1 MARDAGHRPGADS
14 MGSDAIGAWR
24 ECCRSGRQPRR
35 SPGKAD
41 DGPLP

>member
-24 ECCRSGRQPRR
+24 ECCRSGAPAAPQP
-35 SPGKAD
+35 GQ
-41 DGPLP
+41 G